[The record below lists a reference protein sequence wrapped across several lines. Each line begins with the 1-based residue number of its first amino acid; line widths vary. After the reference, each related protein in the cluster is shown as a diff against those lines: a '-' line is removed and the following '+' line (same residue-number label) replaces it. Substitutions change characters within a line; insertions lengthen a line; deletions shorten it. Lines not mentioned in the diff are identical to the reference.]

1 MIFRSKEFCRF
12 WREKE
17 VRQLLVARI
26 RWRLGSGAAQGGPTT
41 SRSFCHANVTSTV
54 CHFEPLFWLRE
65 LVIQRRGTRERNAV
79 LLQIGA

>member
-1 MIFRSKEFCRF
+1 MFRSKSFCRF

-26 RWRLGSGAAQGGPTT
+26 RWRLRSGAAPE
-41 SRSFCHANVTSTV
+41 RANDEPFVLHANEMSTV
-54 CHFEPLFWLRE
+54 CHFESLFWLRE
-65 LVIQRRGTRERNAV
+65 TAIQRRGARERNAV